1 MTTVMTSPS
10 GTRRCVMPRYQPDSA
25 FPCLRPGAP
34 HTARSREVAAYFE
47 RDRADL
53 PTVLG
58 CDICA
63 DGRHSSAVGGPIL
76 LHHWSVA
83 SRYGP
88 PEILCAL
95 TEGSGDDSS

>member
-1 MTTVMTSPS
+1 MTTVTTSPS
-10 GTRRCVMPRYQPDSA
+10 GDSSVRDA
-25 FPCLRPGAP
+25 AVPARLGAP

-88 PEILCAL
+88 PEILRAL